1 MKRRLLSLLLATL
14 SLVAVLS
21 GEEWSLQRA
30 IDRALTVN
38 HELLSRQKH
47 IDYLKAEKSTAL
59 TKYFPRLNLNLSYT
73 KLNDPIVLDLD
84 PMRNL
89 LIALQTQ
96 DKLSDLD
103 TQMLL
108 KSGRFL
114 TAQERSVYSQAI
126 STAIGNVIPNLDMTL
141 LDQNVFR
148 TNIELFQPIWI
159 GGKIQALNR
168 GASLQVQEGTEE
180 LLISREAV
188 LKETSR
194 IYFLN
199 KLLEAVVDIHRK
211 AEEGIRLHY
220 KRAEDLYRSGLV
232 AKYQLLRAKVAH
244 SEAQKNLKNS
254 EDNLTT
260 ARTVLRNLLEL
271 PDNAEVTLTTPLKYL
286 PKSEKSGEVWSRVEA
301 NNGTLKKLEIKKA
314 LVKVKKKA
322 DLAEYLPQIY
332 AFGRYEIA
340 KDDLS
345 LLDPEWAVGVGV
357 KLNLF
362 SSGEKIFKMQADNRL
377 IQEVEEKK
385 KEVVTLLKSLSD
397 KLYYEADAKKNSLET
412 YPTRLEEAEE
422 NLKLADSRFSTGLG
436 ISLEVVD
443 AHLMLQKIQTEELQ
457 ALYEYNLSWLK
468 IHGLFQNTA
477 EIISQWEAQK

>member
-1 MKRRLLSLLLATL
+1 M
-14 SLVAVLS
+14 
-21 GEEWSLQRA
+21 
-30 IDRALTVN
+30 
-38 HELLSRQKH
+38 
-47 IDYLKAEKSTAL
+47 
-59 TKYFPRLNLNLSYT
+59 
-73 KLNDPIVLDLD
+73 
-84 PMRNL
+84 
-89 LIALQTQ
+89 
-96 DKLSDLD
+96 
-103 TQMLL
+103 
-108 KSGRFL
+108 
-114 TAQERSVYSQAI
+114 
-126 STAIGNVIPNLDMTL
+126 
-141 LDQNVFR
+141 
-148 TNIELFQPIWI
+148 
-159 GGKIQALNR
+159 
-168 GASLQVQEGTEE
+168 
-180 LLISREAV
+180 
-188 LKETSR
+188 
-194 IYFLN
+194 
-199 KLLEAVVDIHRK
+199 
-211 AEEGIRLHY
+211 
-220 KRAEDLYRSGLV
+220 
-232 AKYQLLRAKVAH
+232 
-244 SEAQKNLKNS
+244 
-254 EDNLTT
+254 
-260 ARTVLRNLLEL
+260 EL
-271 PDNAEVTLTTPLKYL
+271 PDNAEITLTTPLKYL

-345 LLDPEWAVGVGV
+345 LLDPEWAIGVGV